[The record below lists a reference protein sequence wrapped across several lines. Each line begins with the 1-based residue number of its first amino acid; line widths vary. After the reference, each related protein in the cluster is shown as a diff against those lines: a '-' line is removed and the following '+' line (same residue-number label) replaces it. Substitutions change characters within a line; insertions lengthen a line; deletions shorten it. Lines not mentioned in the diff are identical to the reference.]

1 VAPKYKW
8 FAVLA
13 VVLTVL
19 DQISKILV
27 RRFME
32 VGDQIPVIPGFF
44 NLWYRLNPGAAFGL
58 MRDNEYRIL
67 IFAVITVVALGV
79 IGFYVRSL
87 RDKDAWLGA
96 SLGLIAAGAVGN
108 LIDRILFKKVTDF
121 ADVYVGWEGGLQEF
135 LLAKIGTTHYN
146 TFNIADAAI
155 VVGVIMVMIHII
167 WFEPRQAKADKE
179 RAEREKAGKDKAGK
193 NKPRKDK
200 AGKADPEK
208 A

>member
-1 VAPKYKW
+1 LAPKYKW
-8 FAVLA
+8 FAVMA

-32 VGDQIPVIPGFF
+32 VGDQIPVTPGFI
-44 NLWYRLNPGAAFGL
+44 NLWYRLNPGAAFGV
-58 MRDNEYRIL
+58 MRDNDYRIL

-87 RDKDAWLGA
+87 REKDAWLGA
-96 SLGLIAAGAVGN
+96 SLGLIAAGALGN
-108 LIDRILFKKVTDF
+108 LIDRLLFKKVTDF

-146 TFNIADAAI
+146 TFNVADAAI
-155 VVGVIMVMIHII
+155 VIGVIMVMIHII
-167 WFEPRQAKADKE
+167 WFEPREAKADRE
-179 RAEREKAGKDKAGK
+179 RAKQAKAGK
-193 NKPRKDK
+193 NTAGKSKADKNKADK
-200 AGKADPEK
+200 ADTEQA
-208 A
+208 